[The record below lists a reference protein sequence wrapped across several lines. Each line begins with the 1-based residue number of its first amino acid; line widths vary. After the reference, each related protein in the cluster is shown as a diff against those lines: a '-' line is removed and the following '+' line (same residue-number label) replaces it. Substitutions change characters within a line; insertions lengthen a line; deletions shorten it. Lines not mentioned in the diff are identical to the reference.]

1 MIADR
6 VILPVA
12 IGAFSVQDTTQ
23 ATGAATG
30 GSLPLMVAGS
40 VLLLIVLIGLPILA
54 TRIVRKDEVPLKG
67 LGLPA
72 GSVRSMLALMT
83 VGVFVVVA
91 TFGRAAL
98 GSEYEPVLTTLA
110 TLAGPVL
117 GFYFGSRGSGGE
129 LRKGTTDRAKA
140 DGDPDEAGG
149 EPTSS
154 S

>member
-6 VILPVA
+6 LILPMA
-12 IGAFSVQDTTQ
+12 GGAFSARDTAQ
-23 ATGAATG
+23 AAGDSAG
-30 GSLPLMVAGS
+30 DFVPLMVAGS
-40 VLLLIVLIGLPILA
+40 LLLGIVLIGLPILA
-54 TRIVRKDEVPLKG
+54 TRVGRDKVLLKG

-72 GSVRSMLALMT
+72 GSVRSMLAIMT

-98 GSEYEPVLTTLA
+98 GSEYEGVLTTLA

-129 LRKGTTDRAKA
+129 SGKEGTTDRGKT
-140 DGDPDEAGG
+140 EAGSDEREAG
-149 EPTSS
+149 PAP
-154 S
+154 